1 MHRTLQDRLIKE
13 IRLQKI
19 SCIEEADRF
28 LPKFIKSYNQMY
40 GVKPLERKDGHRP
53 LDKNNRL

>member
-1 MHRTLQDRLIKE
+1 LQDRLIKE